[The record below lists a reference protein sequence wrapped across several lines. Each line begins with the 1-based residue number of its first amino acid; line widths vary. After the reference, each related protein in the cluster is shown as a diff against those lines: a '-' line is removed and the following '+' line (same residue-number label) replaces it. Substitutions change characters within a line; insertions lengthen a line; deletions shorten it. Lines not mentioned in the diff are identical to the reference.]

1 MTTQRLILD
10 VLWEATSS
18 PSITLDLARNS
29 GLLSWLHQLATSPA
43 ISSEEI
49 HVVCSKLL
57 LRTLRSARASRS
69 GKWFI
74 ADIPQRH
81 IGTIAIAL
89 LKSSIADE
97 PSDTESAVVSIRKLL
112 FVLQLLHELALHFG
126 ENHLSNPL
134 MERIISHLRSCE
146 GYLTTT
152 NVPSHFQRLDML
164 KTAKQEIDM
173 RAKNSGST
181 DQDTLYSLYQL
192 SIFYLLELQVHRIN
206 HAQVHT
212 SAGDKD
218 AFKYLA
224 ARAIPLGFGEKASE
238 WMTQCINLLP

>member
-97 PSDTESAVVSIRKLL
+97 PSDTESAVVSIRKVL
-112 FVLQLLHELALHFG
+112 FVLQLLYELALHFG
-126 ENHLSNPL
+126 ENHLTNLL

-146 GYLTTT
+146 EYLTATS
-152 NVPSHFQRLDML
+152 VPTHLQRLEML

-173 RAKNSGST
+173 RAKHSGST

-192 SIFYLLELQVHRIN
+192 SIFYLLELQVHRIH
-206 HAQVHT
+206 HAQVQT
-212 SAGDKD
+212 STGDKD
-218 AFKYLA
+218 AFKFLA

-238 WMTQCINLLP
+238 WMTQCVNLLP